1 MLTQYNDPEN
11 TSLGSSVTIL
21 SFTVLFVFL
30 LLNIDKHILLL
41 ITVLD
46 CYFCFLVF
54 LLFPLFASIHDS
66 FVYPLFLILCCI
78 CFAVII

>member
-46 CYFCFLVF
+46 
-54 LLFPLFASIHDS
+54 
-66 FVYPLFLILCCI
+66 
-78 CFAVII
+78 